1 MNLTKLTNLLNYLF
15 QEYLRTRDI
24 HYIRIYDYLKFMHEY
39 RNMDTYF
46 YNYVGISLTRKGD
59 NTFLSESNIEKMNNY
74 LHEWKNILFKELPSL
89 GVLQKFVD
97 YGLIESSVV
106 EFIKCTYPYEEE
118 SCIADHM
125 IAFFND
131 DIKISMPE
139 GDKTLS
145 PSNIEKMD
153 KFIPEW
159 RIILENRPYLYNDI
173 LHVFA
178 NYGLFEI

>member
-1 MNLTKLTNLLNYLF
+1 MPW
-15 QEYLRTRDI
+15 E
-24 HYIRIYDYLKFMHEY
+24 
-39 RNMDTYF
+39 
-46 YNYVGISLTRKGD
+46 
-59 NTFLSESNIEKMNNY
+59 TFLK
-74 LHEWKNILFKELPSL
+74 KENTS
-89 GVLQKFVD
+89 D
-97 YGLIESSVV
+97 DT
-106 EFIKCTYPYEEE
+106 IKSHPLY
-118 SCIADHM
+118 
-125 IAFFND
+125 FND

-153 KFIPEW
+153 EFIPEW